1 MKEVFPHKENT
12 FIGFGKKYSFKVKKR
27 FGNQKTGTNLVLQ
40 NRFETLDAES
50 NFTVHELPNRR
61 ENLNISNPSNNANNS
76 SNNNFSNKLN
86 STRQR
91 PQVVI
96 NQNPENDN
104 NYQKS
109 IFATGDKLYSD
120 AGKHHS
126 STSNSNNRQT
136 ITIL

>member
-1 MKEVFPHKENT
+1 M
-12 FIGFGKKYSFKVKKR
+12 
-27 FGNQKTGTNLVLQ
+27 VLQ
-40 NRFETLDAES
+40 NRFQTLDVES
-50 NFTVHELPNRR
+50 NFTAYELPNRR

-76 SNNNFSNKLN
+76 SNNNFPIKLN
-86 STRQR
+86 SRRQR

-96 NQNPENDN
+96 NQNPENN
-104 NYQKS
+104 NDYRKS
-109 IFATGDKLYSD
+109 KFATGDKLYSE